1 MARQPIFMQDPWRS
15 IEYTI
20 QSSTLCISNTAEE
33 LGWVMGHNHLNQKNV
48 YTKKLK
54 TPSHPN
60 QTLGKKMNMNID
72 WIANDLLMLIAND

>member
-1 MARQPIFMQDPWRS
+1 
-15 IEYTI
+15 
-20 QSSTLCISNTAEE
+20 
-33 LGWVMGHNHLNQKNV
+33 MGHNHLNQKNV